1 MKGKISIMVFF
12 ILGITTNVYAQGY
25 KKQTQFTG
33 TKPTVSNESL
43 GAINF
48 ISRSG
53 ETGYKLY
60 VNGASSSTT
69 FVDGRNHTLTGGL
82 VGSGNKPGIQTD
94 LAKSTISSSNVTI
107 NGNPAKKGNWNIDI
121 SVPEWLNYF
130 KHVADYTITQ
140 DTTWQSTTIGS
151 PSSYKVVYVDDAK
164 LTLGTDFRGYGVLA
178 IYDRNPNKTEPILQ
192 MLSNATWYGL
202 ILVYQGDNE
211 KESNEVTYIKLN
223 GQAPLDIKD
232 FIIVAEKSC
241 VLGRSVTINSGNVGV
256 NNSKGTL
263 TTNNYLTFRA
273 SVYGDVITLGNNNTI
288 YGDLGYN
295 KLSYGSNLKVYG
307 DKITP
312 LSLPLLGL
320 PLFPFFT
327 RGNKN
332 INVGNY
338 QTYYLSPGKYKNIT
352 LGVGATLY
360 LRGGTYDIRQM
371 TAYDFAKIRYLAPVT
386 LRVKRKLTMGRY
398 ARIEPYSLTPGPGP
412 IPPVVP
418 FSFLFSIKS
427 AEAKI
432 FPPPVPI
439 LGADDCIIYIQGQ
452 GQSPTTPIFQTG
464 YRSTIKCNI
473 YAKDK
478 IKLGNSNTF
487 QGAMIANHIEI
498 GNSSRLS
505 LKSAFGTVYVYG
517 SVLLGG
523 RLFHIPYGGGNA
535 KIYYSQQALQNVDT
549 MIQNKPFV
557 FKDWRE
563 EEEQQ
568 Q

>member
-1 MKGKISIMVFF
+1 MKGKILVMVFF
-12 ILGITTNVYAQGY
+12 ILVIATNIYAQGY

-33 TKPTVSNESL
+33 TKTTVSNESL

-48 ISRSG
+48 VSRSG

-94 LAKSTISSSNVTI
+94 LAKSTISSRNVTI
-107 NGNPAKKGNWNIDI
+107 NGNPAKKGNWNTDI
-121 SVPEWLNYF
+121 SVTEWLNYF
-130 KHVADYTITQ
+130 KHIADYTITQ

-151 PSSYKVVYVDDAK
+151 PSNYKVVYVDDAK
-164 LTLGTDFRGYGVLA
+164 LTLGTNFRGYGVLA

-211 KESNEVTYIKLN
+211 EESNEVTYIKLN

-295 KLSYGSNLKVYG
+295 KLSYGSNLRVYG
-307 DKITP
+307 NKRTP

-320 PLFPFFT
+320 PLFPSFT
-327 RGNKN
+327 RGNTN
-332 INVGNY
+332 INVGSY
-338 QTYYLSPGKYKNIT
+338 HTYYLSPGKYKNIT

-360 LRGGTYDIRQM
+360 LRGGTYDIRQL
-371 TAYDFAKIRYLAPVT
+371 TAYDFAKIKYLAPVT
-386 LRVKRKLTMGRY
+386 LRIKRKLTMGRY
-398 ARIEPYSLTPGPGP
+398 ARIEPYSLAPGPGPEP

-418 FSFLFSIKS
+418 FSSLFSIKS

-439 LGADDCIIYIQGQ
+439 LEADDCVIYIQGV
-452 GQSPTTPIFQTG
+452 GQSATTPIFQTG

-478 IKLGNSNTF
+478 IKLGSFNTF
-487 QGAMIANHIEI
+487 QGAMIAKYIEI
-498 GNSSRLS
+498 GNYTRMS

-535 KIYYSQQALQNVDT
+535 RIYYSQQALQNVDT

-563 EEEQQ
+563 EEQQ
-568 Q
+568 